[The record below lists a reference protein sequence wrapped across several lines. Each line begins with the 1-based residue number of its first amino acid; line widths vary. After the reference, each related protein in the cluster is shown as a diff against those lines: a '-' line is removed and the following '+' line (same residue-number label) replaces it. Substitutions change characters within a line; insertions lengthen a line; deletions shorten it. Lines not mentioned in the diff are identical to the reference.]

1 MLRMF
6 FRYLGL
12 TLLILAVGCTSPST
26 SATEDTSVKPSAPA
40 KQESAEAREV
50 VRPKKPDREERVPA
64 RLPQK
69 GVLVALVRW
78 GSTTLG
84 VFDVASGKLVRW
96 STTQTGD
103 LVVSQAAN
111 RLAYLVREGP
121 NPARNRIEI
130 LDFRS
135 GEILIVEPAADYAIL
150 GFALSPEGKQL
161 GYAAMNI
168 RVSRSTQVTS
178 RVGLADLERQD
189 TRVTLSSNPREAA
202 VEGIPV
208 PFEWSNRTG
217 RIYLQGWLPFRG
229 MVKQS
234 IWAMSPDGS
243 NLTRIIREPDYTG
256 IPRLSPDGSRLSFLA
271 SDLERLPR
279 DYVAPPGA
287 PPGNTLFVL
296 NLANGEK
303 EPWAQRTDSAWGS
316 FAWSESGEEI
326 LAVEQAW
333 LKGRF
338 RDVEILRIAKGKS
351 VSVEKIDQ
359 SESLKEITTILECRD
374 GALYWVEKNS
384 ASAKLYGKTKGNL
397 QPLFDLPEGHIE
409 LLGCLN
415 R

>member
-1 MLRMF
+1 MF

-12 TLLILAVGCTSPST
+12 TLLLLSIGCTSPST
-26 SATEDTSVKPSAPA
+26 SATDRTSAKQRGPA
-40 KQESAEAREV
+40 KQESAESREV
-50 VRPKKPDREERVPA
+50 VRLKKPDAEERVNTT
-64 RLPQK
+64 LPQK
-69 GVLVALVRW
+69 GVLVAFVRW

-84 VFDVASGKLVRW
+84 VLDVASGKLIRLA
-96 STTQTGD
+96 TKQTGD
-103 LVVSQAAN
+103 LVVAQAAN

-121 NPARNRIEI
+121 NPAKNTIEI
-130 LDFRS
+130 LDFRR
-135 GEILIVEPAADYAIL
+135 GEFLVVEPATDYAIL
-150 GFALSPEGKQL
+150 GFALSPEGRQL
-161 GYAAMNI
+161 SYAAMNI
-168 RVSRSTQVTS
+168 RASRSTQVTG
-178 RVGLADLERQD
+178 RAGLADLERQE
-189 TRVTLSSNPREAA
+189 TRVTLTSNPRQAA

-234 IWAMSPDGS
+234 IWAMKPDGT
-243 NLTRIIREPDYTG
+243 NLTTIIPEPDYTG

-271 SDLERLPR
+271 TELESLPR

-287 PPGNTLFVL
+287 PPGNALFVM
-296 NLANGEK
+296 NLASGEK
-303 EPWAQRTDSAWGS
+303 EPWAQRTDSALGA
-316 FAWSESGEEI
+316 FGWSESGEEI

-338 RDVEILRIAKGKS
+338 RDVEILRIGKGKS

-359 SESLKEITTILECRD
+359 SQSFKEITGILECRD
-374 GALYWVEKNS
+374 GSLYWVEKNS
-384 ASAKLYGKTKGNL
+384 ASAKLHVRTEGNL
-397 QPLFDLPEGHIE
+397 EALLDLPEGNIQ